1 MMSLASSPSQ
11 RWDRIVAAI
20 RWEERKMEVSVSVLQ
35 DKMNS
40 GVASKGHCLSCPSD
54 GIEIRSLGHFVG
66 HSKPKGVTT
75 AGYKRA

>member
-40 GVASKGHCLSCPSD
+40 GVGWLKWLHGNVNVLHTSEP
-54 GIEIRSLGHFVG
+54 E
-66 HSKPKGVTT
+66 T
-75 AGYKRA
+75 